1 MIITVSPGYGSTYF
15 NDMNGYSQ
23 AQQAAVDFLYDH
35 NITRGLNQGQ
45 YGPESHIRRGDFARM
60 VYQAFELSPSGS
72 SNVFYDVPSGAYYAE
87 AVNTLYARGV
97 VSGVGGGYFS
107 PDTALTRQ
115 DAICMVQRAM
125 RTVGWSANDG
135 YASALAGYSD
145 SGSVAGYA
153 QGRCPSPSSGATCPP
168 PAAVSAPPS
177 P

>member
-1 MIITVSPGYGSTYF
+1 
-15 NDMNGYSQ
+15 MNGYSQ

-87 AVNTLYARGV
+87 AVNTLYARGI

-153 QGRCPSPSSGATCPP
+153 QGAMAFAVQRGYLPTTGGRLSPTQPLTRVDMAEIIHRVLTY
-168 PAAVSAPPS
+168 
-177 P
+177 